1 VTDIDIREANQT
13 AELPAMRGR
22 TAAPKGSTPAADGQP
37 TKAREPL
44 DARRLATQLLF
55 TFSAVCLGFLV
66 FVGPL
71 SKFPQKRA
79 QNGLERALAAKLHKG
94 RAYVGGPI
102 PSGSPIARMD
112 IPRLALHQIV
122 VEGTSADQLR
132 KGPGH
137 LPVSPF
143 PGQPGN
149 AVFAGHRWAWGAP
162 FAGID
167 GLRRGDS
174 IIVLT
179 GQGRFTYQVEGHRL
193 TSNNDVTP
201 FQATSDNRL
210 TLVTAA
216 DLSASQRWV
225 VTASLTG
232 DPQAA
237 PPGKPTVLSSHEG
250 GLVGQRGLLPILA
263 LWFWALVLVAVG
275 TVFLYRVLPRWS
287 SYVITTPIVLAVVWI
302 VYANLARLLPATL

>member
-1 VTDIDIREANQT
+1 MA
-13 AELPAMRGR
+13 
-22 TAAPKGSTPAADGQP
+22 
-37 TKAREPL
+37 TKPL

-71 SKFPQKRA
+71 SKLPQKRA
-79 QNGLERALAAKLHKG
+79 QNGLQRALATRLRKS
-94 RAYVGGPI
+94 RAYVGGAI
-102 PSGSPIARMD
+102 PAGSPIARID
-112 IPRLALHQIV
+112 IPRLGLHQVV

-137 LPVSPF
+137 LPVSPL

-149 AVFAGHRWAWGAP
+149 AVLAGHRWAWGAP
-162 FAGID
+162 FSGID
-167 GLRRGDS
+167 GLRRGDP

-179 GQGRFTYQVEGHRL
+179 GQGSFTYRVEGHRL
-193 TSNNDVTP
+193 VGSSDVAP
-201 FQATSDNRL
+201 FEATRDNRL
-210 TLVTAA
+210 TMVTAA
-216 DLSASQRWV
+216 NLSASQRWV
-225 VTASLTG
+225 VTASLNG

-237 PPGKPTVLSSHEG
+237 PQGRPRVLSSHEG
-250 GLVGQRGLLPILA
+250 GLVGQRGLLGILA
-263 LWFWALVLVAVG
+263 LWLEVLLMVAVG

-287 SYVITTPIVLAVVWI
+287 SYLITTPVVLAVLWI